1 MASSKS
7 KLIKKGPNPITKTSP
22 ITEKTDSRTNR
33 SDDVY
38 NNLVTLARRGV
49 FVSGGRLPVRAL
61 RSTLSSKLKT
71 VLSIC
76 TAGGRTSSLEASIR
90 IVHTGLLAA
99 IASGKKRYDHDSA
112 FIHALC
118 KVLTTPENL
127 QELEALANEAGLQ
140 PSKAVRSARER
151 ELERMLKEKTRECE
165 MLESKLAFFQAMGPE
180 LSYPETPC
188 AQLPFHL
195 NPDNWDPDT
204 LGAFELKTEKPEEVK
219 ME

>member
-1 MASSKS
+1 MASNKS

-22 ITEKTDSRTNR
+22 ITEKTDSRTDR

-61 RSTLSSKLKT
+61 E
-71 VLSIC
+71 
-76 TAGGRTSSLEASIR
+76 G
-90 IVHTGLLAA
+90 
-99 IASGKKRYDHDSA
+99 
-112 FIHALC
+112 
-118 KVLTTPENL
+118 
-127 QELEALANEAGLQ
+127 
-140 PSKAVRSARER
+140 
-151 ELERMLKEKTRECE
+151 
-165 MLESKLAFFQAMGPE
+165 KLAFFQAMGPE

-204 LGAFELKTEKPEEVK
+204 LGAFEPKTEKPEVK
-219 ME
+219 MECLFEA